1 MRFLSLA
8 EVVELH
14 RLILQQSGGSPG
26 VRDLGALQS
35 ALAQPRMSFDNTEL
49 YPTMEKKASALCFS
63 LVSNHPFVDGNKRV
77 GHAAMET
84 FLALNGWELQASVD
98 DAEQVILSLAT
109 GTLSREELVE
119 WTKQHIVPR
128 PHPRRPR

>member
-14 RLILQQSGGSPG
+14 RLILQQSGGSSG

-35 ALAQPRMSFDNTEL
+35 ALAQPRSSFDNTEL
-49 YPTMEKKASALCFS
+49 YPTVEEKASALCLS

-84 FLALNGWELQASVD
+84 FLSLNGWELQASVD
-98 DAEQVILSLAT
+98 DSEQVILALAT

-128 PHPRRPR
+128 PRPRRPR